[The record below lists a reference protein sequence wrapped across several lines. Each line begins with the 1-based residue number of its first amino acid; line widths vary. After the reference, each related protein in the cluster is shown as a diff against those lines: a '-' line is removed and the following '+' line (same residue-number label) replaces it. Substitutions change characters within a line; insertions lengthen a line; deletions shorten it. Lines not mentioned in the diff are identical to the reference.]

1 MFLYAIVRTLSLH
14 SPVLCSALWS
24 LIVCNMVNPS
34 HHERHCKLQ
43 GFDSSTN
50 YRQLASWPVCHVLS
64 PSQKNSYVSIAKL
77 SSMSASYPL
86 VLASFIVVAADAKL
100 LVETWPQ
107 EFSGRLSAQE
117 MGFTCVASAFWGCTM
132 LHLQGNGRCAQIWSA
147 TGGQCCELGTPF
159 HFFAS
164 LRPKFRG

>member
-1 MFLYAIVRTLSLH
+1 MTSL
-14 SPVLCSALWS
+14 P
-24 LIVCNMVNPS
+24 
-34 HHERHCKLQ
+34 R
-43 GFDSSTN
+43 
-50 YRQLASWPVCHVLS
+50 LS

-117 MGFTCVASAFWGCTM
+117 MGFTCVASAFWVAPCCTYKETADVLRFEARPVVNVVNLEHLSTSSPPYDQNLGGSTPGSISSDVVRTAYVWWM
-132 LHLQGNGRCAQIWSA
+132 LSSGSRS
-147 TGGQCCELGTPF
+147 
-159 HFFAS
+159 
-164 LRPKFRG
+164 